1 VQSPDNRQTIP
12 GWRRWAFAALVGAAS
27 AAYVFY
33 YARANP
39 GFVSDFDQVW
49 ASAAAL
55 WRGENPYL
63 VVGPGRPFH
72 WHWPLY
78 YPMPALVLTAPLG
91 LLPVVAARMVFAGLS
106 AALLAFGITRDGFA
120 RWPLFISIPFM
131 VNVELVQWSN
141 LLAAAM
147 LLPLLGGIAAAK
159 PNIGLAMVLHTDRAR
174 SLWAMAIGGAVLVT
188 LSFAVLPN
196 WLGFWIQNASSAPH
210 VSPLLLRPGGPLLLA
225 ALARWRRPE
234 ARLLAALACTPL
246 TPTFYDPTIL
256 YLVTKTFREAL
267 ALTVA
272 TFVLFFI
279 VVFSGPIRTAAQWGG
294 IVSTASIW
302 VVYLPCLIMVL
313 RRPNRRDDATTALRP
328 TLA

>member
-1 VQSPDNRQTIP
+1 M
-12 GWRRWAFAALVGAAS
+12 AFAALVGAAS

-49 ASAAAL
+49 AGAAAL

-63 VVGPGRPFH
+63 VVGPGRGFH

-91 LLPVVAARMVFAGLS
+91 LLPVIAARMLFAGLS
-106 AALLAFGITRDGFA
+106 SALLAFAITRDGFA

-141 LLAAAM
+141 LLTAAM
-147 LLPLLGGIAAAK
+147 LLPVLGGIAAAK
-159 PNIGLAMVLHTDRAR
+159 PNIGLAMVAQTDRAR
-174 SLWAMAIGGAVLVT
+174 SLWAMAIGAAVLTIV
-188 LSFAVLPN
+188 SFAVFPN
-196 WLGFWIQNASSAPH
+196 WVGFWIQNASSAPH
-210 VSPLLLRPGGPLLLA
+210 VSPHVLRPGGPLLLT
-225 ALARWRRPE
+225 ALVRWRRPE

-246 TPTFYDPTIL
+246 TPTFYDPIML
-256 YLVTKTFREAL
+256 YLVPRTFRETL

-272 TFVLFFI
+272 TFVHFFI
-279 VVFSGPIRTAAQWGG
+279 VVFSGPIRTAAQWGE

-302 VVYLPCLIMVL
+302 VLYLPCLIMVL
-313 RRPNRRDDATTALRP
+313 RRPNRRDEPASVIRTTFA
-328 TLA
+328 